1 VSAER
6 QRQAAQPRWHAAALV
21 FALLL
26 WGALGGCAAEPAT
39 TSAPLWADPGVVR
52 VDISRVSRPEVD
64 VVIHNISGSPRPIGD
79 FALGGEDWGSLRFVD
94 DSLPRSI
101 PVDDSVVV
109 RLAASPAGLRVGPE
123 LYRSGRASLT
133 FRSDQHEFAVPIE
146 LVGTAEQA
154 DGAPPAWLATVVL
167 ALLGGAALLLP
178 RPPRPAP
185 HPNAGPE
192 SSTGRLPVAGAIAG
206 LLALAA
212 MIPVGSAYCAC
223 RLGVRVGPAE
233 IQQCRAGLGGF
244 ELTMLPATPGL
255 WWWLIALTIVAGL
268 LAAGRNQGAA
278 IALSLV
284 RVLGFALILAA
295 LLIGLAPAGL
305 APSDLVFAQLR
316 PGASVPLPS
325 WGLFAQPLACAA
337 GFALAISLPMVEATP
352 IQERL
357 ARLER
362 LLWSALLTTTFLG
375 GWSIPGLSQR
385 AVPTLAHASTLG
397 AELLAFALK
406 LALVYLAL
414 TQLGELLRARQ
425 ISASTLLRAH
435 ARWTTPLVF
444 ANLIGVLLWRV
455 FQ

>member
-6 QRQAAQPRWHAAALV
+6 QRQATRPRWHPAALV
-21 FALLL
+21 FVLLVCG
-26 WGALGGCAAEPAT
+26 WLGGCAAEPT
-39 TSAPLWADPGVVR
+39 APLWADPGVVR
-52 VDISRVSRPEVD
+52 VEISRVSRPEVD
-64 VVIHNISGSPRPIGD
+64 VVIHNVSGSPRPIAD
-79 FALGGEDWGSLRFVD
+79 FTLGGEDWGSLRFVD

-109 RLAASPAGLRVGPE
+109 RLAASPAGFRVGPE
-123 LYRSGRASLT
+123 LYRSGRASLN

-154 DGAPPAWLATVVL
+154 DGAPPAWLAMVVL
-167 ALLGGAALLLP
+167 ALLGGAAVLLP
-178 RPPRPAP
+178 RPV
-185 HPNAGPE
+185 
-192 SSTGRLPVAGAIAG
+192 SWTGRLPVAGAIAG
-206 LLALAA
+206 LLGLAA
-212 MIPVGSAYCAC
+212 MIPVGSAYCAG

-244 ELTMLPATPGL
+244 ELTMLPASPGL

-268 LAAGRNQGAA
+268 LAAVRTSEGPT

-295 LLIGLAPAGL
+295 LLIGLAPASL

-316 PGASVPLPS
+316 PGASAPSPS
-325 WGLFAQPLACAA
+325 WGILAQPLACAA
-337 GFALAISLPMVEATP
+337 GFGLAISLPGVEATP
-352 IQERL
+352 LLERL
-357 ARLER
+357 ERLER

-375 GWSIPGLSQR
+375 GWTIPGLSHQ
-385 AVPTLAHASTLG
+385 AVPMLAHAGTLG

-414 TQLGELLRARQ
+414 TRLGELLCARQ
-425 ISASTLLRAH
+425 ISASTLLRTH
-435 ARWTTPLVF
+435 ARWTTPLIF